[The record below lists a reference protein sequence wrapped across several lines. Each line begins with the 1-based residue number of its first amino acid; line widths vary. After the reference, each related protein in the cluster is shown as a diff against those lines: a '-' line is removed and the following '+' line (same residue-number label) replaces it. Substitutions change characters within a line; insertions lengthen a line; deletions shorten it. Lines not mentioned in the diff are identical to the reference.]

1 MWLSDTIFV
10 NFLKIEIIYIYILN
24 INTDKKEVNDILL
37 WITVVT
43 VLQYTYTV

>member
-37 WITVVT
+37 
-43 VLQYTYTV
+43 

>member
-43 VLQYTYTV
+43 VLQYTYNV

>member
-1 MWLSDTIFV
+1 MWLSDIIFV

-37 WITVVT
+37 WITAFT
-43 VLQYTYTV
+43 VLQCTYKV

>member
-1 MWLSDTIFV
+1 MWLSEIIFV

>member
-1 MWLSDTIFV
+1 MWLSHTIFV

-37 WITVVT
+37 
-43 VLQYTYTV
+43 